1 MDIEFDYNAPDV
13 PDSAVADVV
22 ASIVNHGKP
31 PPLSDEDREIR
42 RLEKEAYRWECRR
55 RDEERRI
62 ERERRE
68 AERAE
73 AASAELA
80 AEIAESN
87 RKARLQRQE
96 QIDRET
102 QRRELA
108 DLRLQSVRQQS
119 WQNSVEQSAW
129 NNLAAQYRHTLIA
142 ELDAMISPPPHPVPP
157 EPEPEVAENDL
168 GSPNIGDDNFNPRY
182 WLQKPIFE

>member
-1 MDIEFDYNAPDV
+1 MGIEFDYNAPDV
-13 PDSAVADVV
+13 PATAIADVV
-22 ASIVNHGKP
+22 AAIKSHGKLL
-31 PPLSDEDREIR
+31 PLSAEEQERRRLDREWHN
-42 RLEKEAYRWECRR
+42 LQCRWRE
-55 RDEERRI
+55 EERAV

-68 AERAE
+68 AEQAE

-119 WQNSVEQSAW
+119 WQNSVEQSVW
-129 NNLAAQYRHTLIA
+129 NNLAARNRHALIG
-142 ELDAMISPPPHPVPP
+142 ELDAMINPPPP
-157 EPEPEVAENDL
+157 EPEPVFDQPDDDI
-168 GSPNIGDDNFNPRY
+168 GSPNVADGNFNPLFHY
-182 WLQKPIFE
+182 HKVIFRR